1 MSDPRRALLLFAHGA
16 RDPRWARPFEAVVQ
30 RVRELRPGTEVK
42 LAFLELMEP
51 SLRSAAESLI
61 AAGCTRIDVL
71 PLFLGTGGHVRHD
84 LPKLLAEL
92 NASHPGTTVTL
103 HAAVGETDIVIDAM
117 ARVALA
123 ASQADANMTTQP

>member
-1 MSDPRRALLLFAHGA
+1 MSNTRRALLLFAHGA

-30 RVRELRPGTEVK
+30 RVRELQPGTEVK

-61 AAGCTRIDVL
+61 AAGHTRIDVL

-92 NASHPGTTVTL
+92 NDAHPGTTLTL
-103 HAAVGETDIVIDAM
+103 HTAVGETDGVIDAM

-123 ASQADANMTTQP
+123 VSQADSDPPLRP